1 MMKDVVFL
9 NTENLNECSEA
20 IFDMECLIA
29 KFSEMGSEKICFVD
43 LALIRSRNKI
53 PRMVSFWLMGLKS
66 EPEQVLFLGGE
77 MEILPAAAACY
88 LERNLICSSFIPNF
102 QAIK

>member
-9 NTENLNECSEA
+9 NTQNLNECSEA
-20 IFDMECLIA
+20 IFDIECLIA
-29 KFSEMGSEKICFVD
+29 KFSEMGSEIYYVD
-43 LALIRSRNKI
+43 LALIRSWNKI

-77 MEILPAAAACY
+77 MEILPAVAACY
-88 LERNLICSSFIPNF
+88 LERHLICSSFIPNF